1 MKRLE
6 SACFFALVLTLSA
19 LLSGCVSISERAE
32 LADGSTT
39 STRGLSFWSKTGL
52 PLADSSKELTPENY
66 SRDSKIEGLETDPET
81 ETVGAMAGMIGS
93 VFGAQQQANETLT
106 LALVESIRPDPTE
119 PLSESDRELLE
130 QIPDLRKDLAEIKE
144 ALNQETPEE

>member
-1 MKRLE
+1 MKQFE
-6 SACFFALVLTLSA
+6 SAWFFLLILVLSV

-32 LADGSTT
+32 LADGSAT

-66 SRDSKIEGLETDPET
+66 SRDSKIEGLETDSET

-93 VFGAQQQANETLT
+93 VFGAQQQTNESLT
-106 LALVESIRPDPTE
+106 LALIESMRSQE
-119 PLSESDRELLE
+119 SLSASDRELLE

-144 ALNQETPEE
+144 ALNQESPEE